1 MLVLLVALGCPAEQ
15 LGIEL
20 PPGGAA
26 SISPEDAQRD
36 VRGLVRDGRPFFEK
50 RMAQMGFE
58 VRSADGWACGV
69 RGAGR
74 PLALIAPLP
83 DDADAAASG
92 AVLISLAKAWDTLDG
107 PPRETWL
114 CVGEAAPPGEV
125 TRLDRLAPGPLEW
138 GPPIHSGVP
147 DPGRP
152 PERFDFR
159 EVAGQARA
167 LFDRFGGAA
176 GAP

>member
-1 MLVLLVALGCPAEQ
+1 MVLLLAGLGCPAEQ

-26 SISPEDAQRD
+26 SISPEDTQRD
-36 VRGLVRDGRPFFEK
+36 VRGLLREGRPFYEK
-50 RMAQMGFE
+50 RMTQMGFE
-58 VRSADGWACGV
+58 VRAGEGWACGV
-69 RGAGR
+69 RGEGR
-74 PLALIAPLP
+74 PFGLVGPLP

-107 PPRETWL
+107 PSRETWL
-114 CVGEAAPPGEV
+114 CVGDASPPGEV
-125 TRLDRLAPGPLEW
+125 LPLGRLAPGPLEW
-138 GPPIHSGVP
+138 GPPIRSGVP
-147 DPGRP
+147 DPARP

-167 LFDRFGGAA
+167 MFERFGAG